1 MNLDFEFS
9 NIEIT
14 EFGVG
19 RDNKDDES
27 FWFVPVD
34 NRVQGTL
41 RDMAAATWRAMN
53 DIADAPARYE
63 PSEKH
68 ATTEYLYLPLAEEM
82 ARRMRELH
90 QANNLSVGADA
101 LSDPGPVFCYF
112 ARLTDSKRRRLTAL
126 RRATQFKGSLKS
138 RFVRLFSDALE
149 LVEDKVFKLDNDF
162 DLLVDS
168 KYVFILRPSSF
179 EYAGNLKEAIL
190 SAVPQNIS
198 SIEKCLPFVDFIGV
212 QEYAGKHPRAARL
225 LASIQTQKQAGTIDK
240 DALKQLCAATGVEIN
255 ASNGRIA
262 VPTDQVMG
270 FLEVLD
276 RRRYE
281 LELVRGSHECYKAA
295 SRQRIGG

>member
-1 MNLDFEFS
+1 MDLAFDFS
-9 NIEIT
+9 NIGTT

-34 NRVQGTL
+34 DRVQGAL
-41 RDMAAATWRAMN
+41 RDMAAATWHAMK
-53 DIADAPARYE
+53 DIASAPVRYE

-68 ATTEYLYLPLAEEM
+68 ATTEYLYLPLADDM

-90 QANNLSVGADA
+90 QANNLSIGANA

-112 ARLTDSKRRRLTAL
+112 ARLTDDKRRRLTAL

-149 LVEDKVFKLDNDF
+149 LVEDRVFKLDNDF

-168 KYVFILRPSSF
+168 QCVFILRPSGF

-198 SIEKCLPFVDFIGV
+198 SIEKCLPFVDLTGI

-225 LASIQTQKQAGTIDK
+225 LASIQAQRGAGTIDK
-240 DALKQLCAATGVEIN
+240 DALNQLCEATGVELQ
-255 ASNGRIA
+255 ASDGKIA
-262 VPTDQVMG
+262 VPADQVMG

-276 RRRYE
+276 RRRYD
-281 LELVRGSHECYKAA
+281 LELVRGSHERYKAA